1 MKRKIQWW
9 NAGVGAMDAC
19 TGLLLLFVP
28 ALTLRLMGLQ
38 PVGAEARIFLSWMGA
53 FVFGVGA
60 SYFFAWRV
68 RSPEEGEMIWKMTA
82 LVRAV
87 IAVFVIAQVSRG
99 TLEPWWLSVAATD
112 AFVALVQFVGLKR
125 SWWQK

>member
-1 MKRKIQWW
+1 MKRKLFWW

-28 ALTLRLMGLQ
+28 TLTLRLMGLQ
-38 PVGAEARIFLSWMGA
+38 AIGAEAQIFLSWMGA

-60 SYFFAWRV
+60 SYFLALRV

-87 IAVFVIAQVSRG
+87 IAMFVIAQVSRG
-99 TLEPWWLSVAATD
+99 TLEPLWLSVAATD
-112 AFVALVQFVGLKR
+112 AFVALVQLVGLKR

>member
-1 MKRKIQWW
+1 MKVFLRWW
-9 NAGVGAMDAC
+9 NVGVGAMDAC

-28 ALTLRLMGLQ
+28 IWTLRLMGLQ
-38 PVGAEARIFLSWMGA
+38 PIGAEAQIFLSWMGA

-60 SYFFAWRV
+60 SYFLALRV
-68 RSPEEGEMIWKMTA
+68 RLPEEGEMIWKMTA

-87 IAVFVIAQVSRG
+87 IAMFVIVQVSRG
-99 TLEPWWLSVAATD
+99 TLEPLWLSVAATD
-112 AFVALVQFVGLKR
+112 ALVALVQLVGLKR

>member
-1 MKRKIQWW
+1 MKRKLFWC
-9 NAGVGAMDAC
+9 NVGVGAMDAC
-19 TGLLLLFVP
+19 TGLLLMFVP
-28 ALTLRLMGLQ
+28 TMTLRLMGLQ
-38 PVGAEARIFLSWMGA
+38 AIGAEAQIFLSWMGA

-60 SYFFAWRV
+60 SYFLALRV

-87 IAVFVIAQVSRG
+87 IAMFVIAQVSRG
-99 TLEPWWLSVAATD
+99 TLEPLWLSVAATD
-112 AFVALVQFVGLKR
+112 ALVALVQLVGLKR

>member
-1 MKRKIQWW
+1 MKRKLFWW

-28 ALTLRLMGLQ
+28 TLTLRLMGLQ
-38 PVGAEARIFLSWMGA
+38 AIGAEARIFLSWMGA

-60 SYFFAWRV
+60 SYFFALRG

-87 IAVFVIAQVSRG
+87 IACFVVTKVVQGA
-99 TLEPWWLSVAATD
+99 LEPLWLSVAATD
-112 AFVALVQFVGLKR
+112 AFVALVQLIGIKQR
-125 SWWQK
+125 WWQK